1 MRRICSGASFSFAPS
16 LTAHGPSLAISW
28 SEVITFPS
36 KCSDGS
42 TAILLAL
49 NSYFTI
55 RIFQPSSLHMQ
66 LTSSEARM
74 QRLK

>member
-1 MRRICSGASFSFAPS
+1 MTSMRSNLRTS
-16 LTAHGPSLAISW
+16 LWIRSISA
-28 SEVITFPS
+28 EVITFPS

-42 TAILLAL
+42 TSGGCCLAL
-49 NSYFTI
+49 NSYFTS

-66 LTSSEARM
+66 LTSSEART